1 MMMSKCS
8 IPHYIDCCF
17 ILGNSLNMMRK
28 DRYGTEVLSTDRYV
42 RGELMYFVESTLTG
56 ERRGQFDC
64 ETWASEM
71 ARELNRQ
78 EAEPKTKV
86 LIFDTA
92 KDARNTVLNFKKRNK
107 DKIMLCDE
115 YKLPYMVTMNYGVT
129 IYFMTPHYFKRWKV
143 GKDENEYRRCT
154 SETLYV

>member
-1 MMMSKCS
+1 MW
-8 IPHYIDCCF
+8 IV
-17 ILGNSLNMMRK
+17 
-28 DRYGTEVLSTDRYV
+28 TTDYV
-42 RGELMYFVESTLTG
+42 KGELTYFVESALTG

-92 KDARNTVLNFKKRNK
+92 KDAKNAIQNFKKRNR
-107 DKIMLCDE
+107 DIITLCDN
-115 YKLPYMVTMNYGVT
+115 YRLPYMARMDYGVT
-129 IYFMTPHYFKRWKV
+129 IFFMTMHYFKRWKV
-143 GKDENEYRRCT
+143 NRDENEYRRCT

>member
-1 MMMSKCS
+1 MW
-8 IPHYIDCCF
+8 IV
-17 ILGNSLNMMRK
+17 
-28 DRYGTEVLSTDRYV
+28 TTDYV
-42 RGELMYFVESTLTG
+42 KGELVYFVESKLTG

-92 KDARNTVLNFKKRNK
+92 KDAKNAIMNFKKRNK
-107 DKIMLCDE
+107 DSIDLYDQC
-115 YKLPYMVTMNYGVT
+115 KLPYMASMNYGDT

-143 GKDENEYRRCT
+143 GKDENEYKRCT

>member
-1 MMMSKCS
+1 MW
-8 IPHYIDCCF
+8 IV
-17 ILGNSLNMMRK
+17 
-28 DRYGTEVLSTDRYV
+28 TTDYV
-42 RGELMYFVESTLTG
+42 KGELVYFVESKLTG

-92 KDARNTVLNFKKRNK
+92 KDAKNAIMNFRKRNN
-107 DKIMLCDE
+107 DIIDLYDQ
-115 YKLPYMVTMNYGVT
+115 YKLPYMASMNYGDT
-129 IYFMTPHYFKRWKV
+129 IYFMTPHCFKRWKV
-143 GKDENEYRRCT
+143 GKDEKDYKRCT
-154 SETLYV
+154 SETLFV

>member
-1 MMMSKCS
+1 MW
-8 IPHYIDCCF
+8 
-17 ILGNSLNMMRK
+17 
-28 DRYGTEVLSTDRYV
+28 TVTTDYV
-42 RGELMYFVESTLTG
+42 RGELTYFVDSTLTG

-86 LIFDTA
+86 LIFDSA
-92 KDARNTVLNFKKRNK
+92 KEARNNILNFKKRNK

-129 IYFMTPHYFKRWKV
+129 IYFMTPHYFKRWKA

>member
-1 MMMSKCS
+1 MW
-8 IPHYIDCCF
+8 IV
-17 ILGNSLNMMRK
+17 
-28 DRYGTEVLSTDRYV
+28 TTDYV
-42 RGELMYFVESTLTG
+42 KGELVYFVESKLTG

-92 KDARNTVLNFKKRNK
+92 KDAKNAIMNFRKRNR
-107 DKIMLCDE
+107 DSIDLYDQ
-115 YKLPYMVTMNYGVT
+115 YKLPYMVNMNYGDT

-143 GKDENEYRRCT
+143 GKDEKDYKRCT
-154 SETLYV
+154 SETLFV

>member
-1 MMMSKCS
+1 MW
-8 IPHYIDCCF
+8 IV
-17 ILGNSLNMMRK
+17 
-28 DRYGTEVLSTDRYV
+28 TTDYV
-42 RGELMYFVESTLTG
+42 KGELVYFVESKLTG

-92 KDARNTVLNFKKRNK
+92 KDAKNAIMNFKKRNK
-107 DKIMLCDE
+107 DSIDLYDQ
-115 YKLPYMVTMNYGVT
+115 YKLPYMASMSYGDT

-143 GKDENEYRRCT
+143 GKDENEYKRCT

>member
-1 MMMSKCS
+1 MW
-8 IPHYIDCCF
+8 IV
-17 ILGNSLNMMRK
+17 
-28 DRYGTEVLSTDRYV
+28 TTDYV
-42 RGELMYFVESTLTG
+42 KGELTYFVESTLTG

-92 KDARNTVLNFKKRNK
+92 KDAKNAIQNFKKRNR
-107 DKIMLCDE
+107 DNITLCDN
-115 YKLPYMVTMNYGVT
+115 YRLPYMASMNYGDT

-143 GKDENEYRRCT
+143 NRDESEYKRCT

>member
-1 MMMSKCS
+1 MW
-8 IPHYIDCCF
+8 
-17 ILGNSLNMMRK
+17 
-28 DRYGTEVLSTDRYV
+28 TVTTDYV
-42 RGELMYFVESTLTG
+42 RGELTYFVESTLTG

-92 KDARNTVLNFKKRNK
+92 KDAKNAIMNFRKRNK
-107 DKIMLCDE
+107 DIIDLYDQ
-115 YKLPYMVTMNYGVT
+115 YKLPYMASMSYGDT

-143 GKDENEYRRCT
+143 GKDENEYKRCT
-154 SETLYV
+154 SETLFV

>member
-1 MMMSKCS
+1 MW
-8 IPHYIDCCF
+8 IV
-17 ILGNSLNMMRK
+17 
-28 DRYGTEVLSTDRYV
+28 TTDYV
-42 RGELMYFVESTLTG
+42 RGELVYFVESKLTG

-92 KDARNTVLNFKKRNK
+92 KDAKNAIMNFKKRNK
-107 DKIMLCDE
+107 DSINLYDQ
-115 YKLPYMVTMNYGVT
+115 YKLPYMASMSYGDT

-143 GKDENEYRRCT
+143 GKNENEYRRCT

>member
-1 MMMSKCS
+1 MW
-8 IPHYIDCCF
+8 
-17 ILGNSLNMMRK
+17 
-28 DRYGTEVLSTDRYV
+28 TVTTDHV
-42 RGELMYFVESTLTG
+42 RGELTYFVEDSRSG

-64 ETWASEM
+64 RTWADKM

-78 EAEPKTKV
+78 DAIPKTKV

-92 KDARNTVLNFKKRNK
+92 KDAKNAVSNFKKRNK
-107 DKIMLCDE
+107 DDIVLSDN
-115 YKLPYMVTMNYGVT
+115 YKLPYMVNTTRGDK

-143 GKDENEYRRCT
+143 GKNDDEYRRCT

>member
-1 MMMSKCS
+1 MW
-8 IPHYIDCCF
+8 IV
-17 ILGNSLNMMRK
+17 
-28 DRYGTEVLSTDRYV
+28 TTDYV
-42 RGELMYFVESTLTG
+42 KGQLTYFVESKLTG

-92 KDARNTVLNFKKRNK
+92 KDAKNAIMNFRKRNR
-107 DKIMLCDE
+107 DSIDLYDQ
-115 YKLPYMVTMNYGVT
+115 YKLPYMASMNYGDT

-143 GKDENEYRRCT
+143 GKDEKDYKRCT